1 MGAVSDNSA
10 ADAMRAALTTSLLD
24 MAGIL
29 QPIYDA
35 ADGMKAELISRGWS
49 PTQAEQSAGAW
60 LTSTLASIGGAA

>member
-1 MGAVSDNSA
+1 MGAVTDNSA
-10 ADAMRAALTTSLLD
+10 ADAMRAALTTQLLD

-49 PTQAEQSAGAW
+49 DTQAEQSAGAW
-60 LTSTLASIGGAA
+60 LTSTLASIGGAR

>member
-1 MGAVSDNSA
+1 
-10 ADAMRAALTTSLLD
+10 
-24 MAGIL
+24 MACIL

-60 LTSTLASIGGAA
+60 LTATLTNIGGAA